1 MITDA
6 DKQHMTVGL
15 KQTLRAIENGNV
27 NKVFLAEDC
36 DSSIRVSVETAA
48 SNANASMFYVKTR
61 SAQAVPLLKIID
73 YSAYNTRNNIYL

>member
-1 MITDA
+1 MITDT

-48 SNANASMFYVKTR
+48 SNANASMFYVKTMR
-61 SAQAVPLLKIID
+61 ELGRMCGIEVGASCAVIEN
-73 YSAYNTRNNIYL
+73 Y